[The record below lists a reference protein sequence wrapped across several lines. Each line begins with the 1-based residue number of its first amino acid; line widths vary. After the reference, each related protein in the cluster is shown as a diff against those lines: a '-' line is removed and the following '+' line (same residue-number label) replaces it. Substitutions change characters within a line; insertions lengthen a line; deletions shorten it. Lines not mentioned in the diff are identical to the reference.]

1 MTCVTPSENFFDG
14 HRACCFAKLLYIF
27 DRLIDL
33 LLPLICLGDDASDY
47 PAMPGDDDGLA
58 ALDLVEQL
66 GKVGL
71 CFGRLNF
78 ARHAAFPIGRIDW
91 LMEPPVPEAKH
102 LRQR

>member
-14 HRACCFAKLLYIF
+14 DRARCFAKLLYIF
-27 DRLIDL
+27 DRLVDL
-33 LLPLICLGDDASDY
+33 LLPLMRLGDDASDR

-58 ALDLVEQL
+58 PLDLVEQL

-78 ARHAAFPIGRIDW
+78 ARHATFRLVESTG
-91 LMEPPVPEAKH
+91 
-102 LRQR
+102 

>member
-14 HRACCFAKLLYIF
+14 DRACCFAKLLYIF
-27 DRLIDL
+27 DCLVDL
-33 LLPLICLGDDASDY
+33 LLPLICLGDDASDHT
-47 PAMPGDDDGLA
+47 AMPGNDDGLA

-78 ARHAAFPIGRIDW
+78 ARHAAFRLVESTG
-91 LMEPPVPEAKH
+91 
-102 LRQR
+102 

>member
-14 HRACCFAKLLYIF
+14 DRARCFAKLLYIF
-27 DRLIDL
+27 ERLIDL
-33 LLPLICLGDDASDY
+33 LLPPMHLGDDAGDR

-78 ARHAAFPIGRIDW
+78 ARHAA
-91 LMEPPVPEAKH
+91 
-102 LRQR
+102 LRLVKSTG